1 MGFIK
6 KVIMANLF
14 IEEYDRLSHD
24 AVTSDPPS
32 EDLVPAIRSTGFAK
46 QMRFITI
53 LKFTQEFQ
61 LTCHLTIESTVIF
74 KRLFLPIMRKTIV
87 SMNLKCNQ
95 SLHQ

>member
-53 LKFTQEFQ
+53 LKFT
-61 LTCHLTIESTVIF
+61 
-74 KRLFLPIMRKTIV
+74 
-87 SMNLKCNQ
+87 
-95 SLHQ
+95 

>member
-24 AVTSDPPS
+24 VVISDPPG
-32 EDLVPAIRSTGFAK
+32 EDLVPAIRSTGFAT

-53 LKFTQEFQ
+53 LKFT
-61 LTCHLTIESTVIF
+61 
-74 KRLFLPIMRKTIV
+74 
-87 SMNLKCNQ
+87 
-95 SLHQ
+95 